1 MFIIAGI
8 IFSVLL
14 FLYSVISFGKVIK
27 VHSGPKI
34 KELLSSMTSNPIKG
48 VVFGTISTAILQS
61 STAASVLVASLT
73 DAGLISFYNTV
84 GVILGVNIG
93 TTITTQLIAF
103 NFMHISPFVII
114 FGVLL
119 YFWGKSFSKYSKPV
133 IYFGLLFFAIY
144 LISFFV
150 SQIDTS
156 YVRDL
161 FSFSSNIFYAIL
173 IGIIACLIFQSS
185 SVVSGVVLV
194 LTGSGIIDVTQG
206 VGLILGANIGTTST
220 VIIASF
226 TMGKEAKKVAL
237 THFLFNFLGV
247 LFILPVLKYFL
258 IGLSYLGDDAVHKIA
273 NVHLLFN
280 ILSAIIFLI
289 LIRPFR
295 VLIEFVINKSLFR
308 GRKSA

>member
-1 MFIIAGI
+1 MGI
-8 IFSVLL
+8 VFSVLL
-14 FLYSVISFGKVIK
+14 FLYSVISFGKIIK
-27 VHSGPKI
+27 EHSGPKI
-34 KELLSSMTSNPIKG
+34 KELLSSMTSNPAKG

-73 DAGLISFYNTV
+73 DAGLLSFYSAI
-84 GVILGVNIG
+84 GVIFGVNIG

-103 NFMHISPFVII
+103 NFMQISPFII
-114 FGVLL
+114 LFGLLL

-150 SQIDTS
+150 SQIDTD
-156 YVRDL
+156 YIKYL
-161 FSFSSNIFYAIL
+161 FSFSSNIFYAVL
-173 IGIIACLIFQSS
+173 IGIIACLVFQSS
-185 SVVSGVVLV
+185 SVVSGIVLV
-194 LTGSGIIDVTQG
+194 LAGSGIVDVTQG

-226 TMGKEAKKVAL
+226 AMGKEAQKVAL

-247 LFILPVLKYFL
+247 LLVLPFLRYFL
-258 IGLSYLGDDAVHKIA
+258 VVLNYLGDDAVHKIA

-280 ILSAIIFLI
+280 ILSTVLFLI
-289 LIRPFR
+289 LVVPFR
-295 VLIEFVINKSLFR
+295 RFVEFVIDKGLSS
-308 GRKSA
+308 GKKSA